1 MHWGGQQLKLTGTD
15 ESTDPGKG
23 RIWLACSS
31 FHTWRIHWR
40 TTACRAAFFCSMSS
54 KLVNDIAARF
64 TVSQPAI
71 SKHLRILEEAG
82 LVTRSRQAQRRP
94 CRLQAEP
101 LQEVADWLEGYRRHW
116 EGRLDRLERHLD
128 RIQKRDRPRG

>member
-1 MHWGGQQLKLTGTD
+1 MKVTESETAPNLDRTLAALANSTRRAILAQLASGE
-15 ESTDPGKG
+15 ES
-23 RIWLACSS
+23 
-31 FHTWRIHWR
+31 
-40 TTACRAAFFCSMSS
+40 
-54 KLVNDIAARF
+54 VNGIAARF

-128 RIQKRDRPRG
+128 RIQKRDRPRE